1 VEGEGEG
8 RLFVGGAIEALKVSG
23 EQGTLSGDRNDGWL
37 YAP

>member
-23 EQGTLSGDRNDGWL
+23 EQGNTLWGS
-37 YAP
+37 

>member
-8 RLFVGGAIEALKVSG
+8 RLFVGGAIEALMIFGG
-23 EQGTLSGDRNDGWL
+23 EGTLSGDRNDGRH